1 MERRMPRIRTR
12 TKTTCGWSTVWS
24 MVRAARGRRAAAAA
38 WGGQAPMYI
47 HLVKSAECVSRRP
60 TQTAHQN
67 PPQKPAAESNC
78 PRFNC
83 HDSPGRRHN
92 WRRESQPQ
100 QQLGGGRGEDSSPST
115 IVRGLFV
122 AQPPSRQSCMVTA
135 AVHVQTMRSKPSRNS
150 AAVSLRVLRAAL
162 AFKLMQRRSEW

>member
-1 MERRMPRIRTR
+1 MPRIRIR

-60 TQTAHQN
+60 TRQHTKTRHKNQLQN
-67 PPQKPAAESNC
+67 QIVPG
-78 PRFNC
+78 
-83 HDSPGRRHN
+83 HDSPRGPRHN

-100 QQLGGGRGEDSSPST
+100 QQLGGGRGEDSSPSN

-122 AQPPSRQSCMVTA
+122 AQPPSLQIF
-135 AVHVQTMRSKPSRNS
+135 TMIFTPARSGT
-150 AAVSLRVLRAAL
+150 AVSHITWRAVDSGRL
-162 AFKLMQRRSEW
+162 VQRLLVSLPPVS